1 MNRPPTTIDVQGLIE
16 QRGESLD
23 YSRLPVHVRPALR
36 RYIELGLE
44 PGFTLKRVLEGR
56 LDVVLIFKD
65 DLPALLAVVQWLHE
79 DVPAAAWGSPD
90 QVQHWIATRRR
101 ATGETA

>member
-1 MNRPPTTIDVQGLIE
+1 MNRPTMTIDVRSLIA
-16 QRGESLD
+16 QRGDEVD

-44 PGFTLKRVLEGR
+44 PGYTLKRVLEGR

-90 QVQHWIATRRR
+90 QVQHWIAARRR
-101 ATGETA
+101 ANGETA